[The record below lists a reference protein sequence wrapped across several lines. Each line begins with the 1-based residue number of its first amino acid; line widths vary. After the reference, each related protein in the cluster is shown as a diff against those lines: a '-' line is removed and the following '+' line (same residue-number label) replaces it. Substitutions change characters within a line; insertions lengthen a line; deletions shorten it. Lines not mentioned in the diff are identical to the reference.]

1 MASSSESQR
10 KVGMT
15 GGGGREIISHTQY
28 DKVFS
33 ALRGPLHVFQS
44 GSYVIPSAPA
54 HMHLVQESDNCS
66 ECTSTKMMEKW
77 GIPTL
82 QDNTGDIRANRQLS
96 LASSPMAQILVHFPP
111 C

>member
-15 GGGGREIISHTQY
+15 GGGGREFISHTQY

-33 ALRGPLHVFQS
+33 APRGHLHVFQS

-54 HMHLVQESDNCS
+54 HLVQESDNYS
-66 ECTSTKMMEKW
+66 ECTSAKMMEKW

-82 QDNTGDIRANRQLS
+82 QDNTGDIRANRHS
-96 LASSPMAQILVHFPP
+96 L
-111 C
+111 